1 MNFFKYL
8 KFIFVRISC
17 FKKKIYFSNLAYSH
31 NTKFEGKNFVGR
43 FSRISNSKIGFGTYI
58 GKSVMFNNARIGSY
72 CSIAN
77 DIKVNSG
84 QHPTEKFVST
94 SPAFYAPLNNPI
106 NKLSMSYTKETKFLE
121 RKFTKNHYSIE
132 IGNDVWIGNDAR
144 FIEGIVVSD
153 GAIVASGS
161 LVTKDVPP
169 YSIVA
174 GVPARVM
181 KYRFNNEEI
190 EYLLKLK
197 WWYRNEEWIID
208 HAEYF
213 VNIKTLMEITKNEK
227 IN

>member
-1 MNFFKYL
+1 MKMIKYL
-8 KFIFVRISC
+8 KFIFVRMSC
-17 FKKKIYFSNLAYSH
+17 LKRNIYFSNLAYSQ
-31 NTKFEGKNFVGR
+31 NTKFEGKNSVGR
-43 FSRISNSKIGFGTYI
+43 FSIISNSKIGFGTYI
-58 GKSVMFNNARIGSY
+58 GKSVVFINARIGSY

-94 SPAFYAPLNNPI
+94 SPAFFSPLNNPI
-106 NKLSMSYTKETKFLE
+106 NKLSLSYIKETKFLE
-121 RKFTKNHYSIE
+121 QRFTKDHYSIE

-144 FIEGIVVSD
+144 FIEGIVISD

-174 GVPARVM
+174 GVPARVI
-181 KYRFNNEEI
+181 KYRFNKEEI
-190 EYLLKLK
+190 EYLLRLK
-197 WWYRNEEWIID
+197 WWNKGEKWIID

-213 VNIKTLMEITKNEK
+213 DNIKTLMEITKDEK